1 MITKTKTIENVKL
14 HLKNNLHINLDRF
27 WVDSL
32 QIKIDRHFNGREEAR
47 KRYASPQKTTLNR
60 IKRL

>member
-14 HLKNNLHINLDRF
+14 HLKNNLHINFDRF

-32 QIKIDRHFNGREEAR
+32 QIKIDRHFNGREEAP
-47 KRYASPQKTTLNR
+47 KRYASP
-60 IKRL
+60 